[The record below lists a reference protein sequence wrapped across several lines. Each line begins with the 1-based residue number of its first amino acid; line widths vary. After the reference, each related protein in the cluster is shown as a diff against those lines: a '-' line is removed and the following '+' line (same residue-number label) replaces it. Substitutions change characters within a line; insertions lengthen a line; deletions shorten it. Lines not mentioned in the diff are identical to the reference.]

1 MTGSSGNAV
10 TNLQTILTQMG
21 YDPKTVD
28 GKFGPNTEK
37 AVIQFQEK
45 NDLVKDGKVG
55 KNTWAKLCALY
66 NNQQLATTTTP
77 PPAGQKQQQP
87 AATTTPTPKVTS
99 SSQYGGLLIC
109 KDCGKVNMNGI
120 SDKMTK
126 IFPNINAIYIKHTG
140 LPGEIT
146 SAVRSADGKS
156 LHDQGLAIDLRTK
169 HLSNDVVRTI
179 VKDLKSL
186 FDKDYDIIDE
196 HNNPI
201 GGVTKGPHIHIE
213 YDPPKSKK

>member
-21 YDPKTVD
+21 YDPKAVD

-55 KNTWAKLCALY
+55 KNTWAKLCSLY
-66 NNQQLATTTTP
+66 NNQQPATTP
-77 PPAGQKQQQP
+77 PPDQKQQQP
-87 AATTTPTPKVTS
+87 ATTPPPKGTS
-99 SSQYGGLLIC
+99 PPQYGGLLIC

-146 SAVRSADGKS
+146 SAIRSADGKS

-169 HLSNDVVRTI
+169 HLSNDVVKTM

-186 FDKDYDIIDE
+186 FEKDYDIIDE

>member
-1 MTGSSGNAV
+1 MKNGSSGNAV
-10 TNLQTILTQMG
+10 KVLQTILTQMG
-21 YDPKTVD
+21 YDPKAVD

-45 NDLVKDGKVG
+45 NGLVKDGQVG
-55 KNTWAKLCALY
+55 KNTWAKLCTLY
-66 NNQQLATTTTP
+66 KNA
-77 PPAGQKQQQP
+77 
-87 AATTTPTPKVTS
+87 KVSSTS
-99 SSQYGGLLIC
+99 KSNTDSLKVDDKYGGLIIC

-126 IFPNINAIYIKHTG
+126 IFPDINAIYIKHTG
-140 LPGEIT
+140 SPGEIT
-146 SAVRSADGKS
+146 SAIRSADGKS

-169 HLSNDVVRTI
+169 HLTNDVVRTI

>member
-1 MTGSSGNAV
+1 
-10 TNLQTILTQMG
+10 
-21 YDPKTVD
+21 
-28 GKFGPNTEK
+28 
-37 AVIQFQEK
+37 
-45 NDLVKDGKVG
+45 
-55 KNTWAKLCALY
+55 
-66 NNQQLATTTTP
+66 
-77 PPAGQKQQQP
+77 
-87 AATTTPTPKVTS
+87 
-99 SSQYGGLLIC
+99 
-109 KDCGKVNMNGI
+109 MNGI

-146 SAVRSADGKS
+146 SAIRSADGKS

-169 HLSNDVVRTI
+169 HLSNDVVKTI

-186 FDKDYDIIDE
+186 FEKDYDIIDE

>member
-1 MTGSSGNAV
+1 MIKGSSGNAV
-10 TNLQTILTQMG
+10 TTLQTILTQMG
-21 YDPKTVD
+21 YDPKAVD

-45 NDLVKDGKVG
+45 NGLVKKDGKVG
-55 KNTWAKLCALY
+55 KDTWAKLCSLY
-66 NNQQLATTTTP
+66 NNN
-77 PPAGQKQQQP
+77 
-87 AATTTPTPKVTS
+87 PKVTS
-99 SSQYGGLLIC
+99 PSQYGGLLIC

-120 SDKMTK
+120 SGKMTK
-126 IFPNINAIYIKHTG
+126 IFPDINAIYIKHTG
-140 LPGEIT
+140 SPGEIT
-146 SAVRSADGKS
+146 SAIRSADGKS

-179 VKDLKSL
+179 VNDLKSL